1 MDAEIFTTI
10 IPTMVLSG
18 LSVLIWMLIA
28 LYIPYKNFRDNPEF
42 YFLVLFF
49 DIFSVGLFS
58 DIIFLSKN
66 PLPSSKLLM
75 MTSHDWI
82 LTLVITIIFLFCAF
96 LIIKV
101 YNKQKIPENI
111 RWITGPTLF
120 ALIAALV
127 MTLTGSNLPTHENMY
142 LVRGRV
148 YIVEKDKQ
156 TGGTNFILRDND
168 KNLHLLRTDVVIDT
182 QSIEYNLESE
192 PYLSLVCASDQA
204 PVRKIEDI
212 AHTEKEIPSTQVC
225 KSDPLVTEKD
235 LDKIIEPVKKGRHR
249 WSLAYF

>member
-10 IPTMVLSG
+10 IPTMVLIG
-18 LSVLIWMLIA
+18 LSFLIWMLIA

-42 YFLVLFF
+42 YFLALLFA
-49 DIFSVGLFS
+49 IVSVGVFS

-82 LTLVITIIFLFCAF
+82 LALVIIIVSVFCAF

-101 YNKQKIPENI
+101 YENKKVPTSI

-156 TGGTNFILRDND
+156 TGGTNFILRDDD
-168 KNLHLLRTDVVIDT
+168 KNLHLLRTDVVTDT
-182 QSIEYNLESE
+182 QSIEYNLGAE
-192 PYLSLVCASDQA
+192 PYLSLVCSNDND
-204 PVRKIEDI
+204 PVHRIKDV
-212 AHTEKEIPSTQVC
+212 TNLGKETPEVQVC
-225 KSDPLVTEKD
+225 KSDPLVTENN
-235 LDKIIEPVKKGRHR
+235 LDTIVTPVEKGGHR

>member
-1 MDAEIFTTI
+1 MDVEIFTTI
-10 IPTMVLSG
+10 IPAMVLVG

-28 LYIPYKNFRDNPEF
+28 LYIPCKNFRDNPEF
-42 YFLVLFF
+42 YFIALLFT
-49 DIFSVGLFS
+49 IVSVGVFS

-75 MTSHDWI
+75 MTSYDWI
-82 LTLVITIIFLFCAF
+82 LTLVITSIFLFCAF

-127 MTLTGSNLPTHENMY
+127 MTLTGSNPPTHENMY

-182 QSIEYNLESE
+182 QSIEYNLGSE
-192 PYLSLVCASDQA
+192 PYLNLVCASDKD
-204 PVRKIEDI
+204 PVHRIKDMTSLKKKIPEV
-212 AHTEKEIPSTQVC
+212 QVC
-225 KSDPLVTEKD
+225 KSDPLVTEND
-235 LDKIIEPVKKGRHR
+235 LDTIVTPVEKGRHR

>member
-28 LYIPYKNFRDNPEF
+28 LYIPYKNFHDNPEF

-49 DIFSVGLFS
+49 AIFSVGVFS

-96 LIIKV
+96 LIIKI

-182 QSIEYNLESE
+182 QSIEYNLGSE

-225 KSDPLVTEKD
+225 KSDTLVTEKD

-249 WSLAYF
+249 WSLEYF

>member
-49 DIFSVGLFS
+49 TIFSVGVFS

-127 MTLTGSNLPTHENMY
+127 MTLTGFNLPTHENMY

-168 KNLHLLRTDVVIDT
+168 KNLHMLRTDVVIDT
-182 QSIEYNLESE
+182 QSIEYNLGSE
-192 PYLSLVCASDQA
+192 PYLSLVCASDND
-204 PVRKIEDI
+204 PVHRIKDI
-212 AHTEKEIPSTQVC
+212 ANLEKEVSKVQVC
-225 KSDPLVTEKD
+225 KSDHLATENDLGTIVT
-235 LDKIIEPVKKGRHR
+235 PVKKGRHR
-249 WSLAYF
+249 WSLEYF

>member
-1 MDAEIFTTI
+1 MSTEIFTTI
-10 IPTMVLSG
+10 IPIIVLGGLSG
-18 LSVLIWMLIA
+18 LVCMLIA
-28 LYIPYKNFRDNPEF
+28 LYIPYKD
-42 YFLVLFF
+42 FLVESAFYSILLLFA
-49 DIFSVGLFS
+49 ISVAGVIA
-58 DIIFLSKN
+58 DIIFISRN

-75 MTSHDWI
+75 MTSYDWI
-82 LTLVITIIFLFCAF
+82 LALVIIIVF
-96 LIIKV
+96 LICVSLIIEIHK
-101 YNKQKIPENI
+101 NKEIQQNT
-111 RWITGPTLF
+111 RWMTGPTIF

-182 QSIEYNLESE
+182 QSIEYNLGSE
-192 PYLSLVCASDQA
+192 PYLNLVCASDKD
-204 PVRKIEDI
+204 PVHRIKDMTSLKKKIPEV
-212 AHTEKEIPSTQVC
+212 QVC
-225 KSDPLVTEKD
+225 KSDPLVTEND
-235 LDKIIEPVKKGRHR
+235 LDTIVTPVEKGRHR